1 MTDAIGT
8 AGVAA
13 HARLRPEKVAI
24 VASTA
29 DGAERRITYRELDE
43 RITRAA
49 RALASQGIG
58 RGDRVLVS
66 LRNRPEMLEVALGAA
81 RLRAEVVFAAWRSTP
96 DELGY
101 LARDADVA
109 VVVAEETARAATAA
123 LGLPALHMG
132 DEYEDALAVE
142 STEPLE
148 PVGVDYVNLH
158 VYTSGTTGRPKA
170 IQLPGFN
177 ALHAIG
183 HANEHQ
189 TRFGLEGPDEVVL
202 AVCPMHHLAGWSY
215 PHTSLVLGQTAV
227 LVDGFDPE
235 RVLASIERERVTYLN
250 LVPYHFIRIAALPA
264 DVAARY
270 DLSSVRAL
278 LHGSAPCP
286 VDVKWRMM
294 EIFGPDIIWETYGG
308 SEGMASVISPAEWRE
323 HPGSVGCPT
332 TELQILDGDG
342 RELPNGEPGLIYLA
356 PRAGVRFEYRGDAEQ
371 TKAIWRGDLF
381 TLGDVGYLD
390 DDGYLFLVDRQKDV
404 IVTGG
409 ANVYPAE
416 VEVVLREHPAV
427 AEAAVVGVPDA
438 EWGERVHAVVVAS
451 AAVEPEDLV
460 AFCRERLL
468 RGKCPSSV
476 ELVDELPR
484 DPMGKV
490 RKRDLR
496 DRYWAGYARK
506 I

>member
-1 MTDAIGT
+1 VTT

-13 HARLRPEKVAI
+13 HARTRPEKVAI
-24 VASTA
+24 VESTA
-29 DGAERRITYRELDE
+29 NGAERRITYCELDE

-49 RALASQGIG
+49 RALTRLGIG

-66 LRNRPEMLEVALGAA
+66 LRNRPEMLEAALGAA
-81 RLRAEVVFAAWRSTP
+81 RVRAEIVCAAWRSTT
-96 DELGY
+96 DELAY
-101 LARDADVA
+101 LARDAGASLVI
-109 VVVAEETARAATAA
+109 AEETARAATTA
-123 LGLPALHMG
+123 LGLPAVHMG
-132 DEYEDALAVE
+132 DEYETAVGAE
-142 STEPLE
+142 SSEPLD

-177 ALHAIG
+177 PVHAIE
-183 HANEHQ
+183 HASEHQ
-189 TRFGLEGPDEVVL
+189 QRFGLEGPDEVVL

-215 PHTSLVLGQTAV
+215 PHSALVLGQTVA

-235 RVLASIERERVTYLN
+235 LVLASIERERVTYLN
-250 LVPYHFIRIAALPA
+250 LVPYHFIRIAALPV
-264 DVAARY
+264 DVVERY
-270 DLSSVRAL
+270 DVSSVRAL

-308 SEGMASVISPAEWRE
+308 SEGMASVISPEEWRE

-332 TELQILDGDG
+332 TELRILDDEG
-342 RELPNGEPGLIYLA
+342 RELPRGEPGLIYLA

-371 TKAIWRGDLF
+371 SRAIWRGDLF

-427 AEAAVVGVPDA
+427 AEAAVVGVPDQ
-438 EWGERVHAVVVAS
+438 EWGERVHAVVVATMD
-451 AAVEPEDLV
+451 VEPDEVV
-460 AFCRERLL
+460 AFCRERLV
-468 RGKCPSSV
+468 RGKCPSTL
-476 ELVDELPR
+476 EFVDELPR

-490 RKRDLR
+490 RRRALR
-496 DRYWAGYARK
+496 DRYWAGHARK